1 MKTVRSVARRALAV
15 LLGLAVLVPLGA
27 CAPPVGDNEVVFWTG
42 QWSVID
48 IAAQQQ
54 IVDAFEKANPDLKVR
69 LVPKPGT
76 FTGDA
81 TPLIT
86 AVRSGRPP
94 DVYLIDRF
102 TVSQQAAVGLLTD
115 LQPFADRTPGL
126 ADSYLPFALAEGT
139 YQGRIHALPMD
150 ADARGLFYN
159 KDLLAAAGID
169 ASPLDPANG
178 PPTTAEVM
186 AIAKQLD
193 QTDARGNYTRIGF
206 IPWLSQGFHAVW
218 GLSRGAKF
226 FDPDSCQV
234 TPQEPAFR
242 GVFDDFA
249 RWADELGYSKVD
261 TFFATYQPPNAP
273 PSQTAFLSGRLGM
286 IIEGDWTVG
295 NIATYKPEFPY
306 GVTYLPV
313 QADGAKAFTPTG
325 GFALVMPKG
334 AHHSEAAW
342 RFMTFMSG
350 EQGQRLYSG
359 KKRLPAYRPLLAD
372 KELIKGRE
380 FFASMLE
387 FGVSRP
393 PLPVGAAFSDAM
405 DAAQQAV
412 LLGDQTPAEALQTVY
427 DRVQPRMA
435 DFCPYSVA

>member
-1 MKTVRSVARRALAV
+1 MKAVRSVVRRVVA
-15 LLGLAVLVPLGA
+15 GLAVLGVVVPLAA
-27 CAPPVGDNEVVFWTG
+27 CARPVGDNEVVFWTS
-42 QWSVID
+42 QWSVLD
-48 IAAQQQ
+48 ITAQQQ
-54 IVDAFEKANPDLKVR
+54 VIDAFEKANPDLKVR

-76 FTGDA
+76 FSGDA

-94 DVYLIDRF
+94 DVYLLDRF
-102 TVSQQAAVGLLTD
+102 TVSQQAAIGLLTD
-115 LQPFADRTPGL
+115 LQPMADRAPGRTD
-126 ADSYLPFALAEGT
+126 AYFPFALAEGS
-139 YQGRIHALPMD
+139 YQGRLHALPMD
-150 ADARGLFYN
+150 VDARGLFYN
-159 KDLLAAAGID
+159 KKLLADEGID

-178 PPTTAEVM
+178 PPTVADVM
-186 AIAKQLD
+186 AIARQLD
-193 QTDARGNYTRIGF
+193 QTDDRGNYTRLGF
-206 IPWLSQGFHAVW
+206 IPWLSQGFHSVW

-226 FDPDSCQV
+226 FNPDTCEI

-242 GVFDDFA
+242 SVFEDFA
-249 RWADELGYSKVD
+249 RWSRDLGYSKVD

-295 NIATYKPEFPY
+295 NIATYKPDFPY
-306 GVTYLPV
+306 GVTYVPV
-313 QADGAKAFTPTG
+313 QSKGDRAATATG

-334 AHHSEAAW
+334 ARHSEAAW

-359 KKRLPAYRPLLAD
+359 KKRLPSYRPLLAD
-372 KELIKGRE
+372 KELVKGRE
-380 FFASMLE
+380 FFATMLE
-387 FGVSRP
+387 SGVSRP

-412 LLGDQTPAEALQTVY
+412 LLGDQTPAQALRTVY

-435 DFCPYSVA
+435 DFCPQKR